1 MIDIVSIVSSSSSSS
16 TCCFPGVLLA
26 ILGMVGVISPVG
38 DIGEGTVAA
47 GYQNLLICIEMFFAS
62 VAMHFAFPYR
72 RYSASNDRCDG
83 GGVTIGSLQSISS
96 NLKEAVNPRDIVADA
111 VYNFHPQYQQ
121 YTRHDAALPK
131 DELEAY
137 YRHAAETA
145 AAAPGANSADVRYQD
160 QALVVPATS
169 ASAGGETSSEKSPQ
183 SPAPVGEAVPSV
195 MPGLTRTKLNEKAV
209 LLPPNEVV

>member
-1 MIDIVSIVSSSSSSS
+1 
-16 TCCFPGVLLA
+16 
-26 ILGMVGVISPVG
+26 MVGIISPVSG
-38 DIGEGTVAA
+38 IGEGTVAA
-47 GYQNLLICIEMFFAS
+47 GYQNFLICIEMFFAS
-62 VAMHFAFPYR
+62 IAMHFAFPYR
-72 RYSASNDRCDG
+72 RYCSSNDRCGGGG

-137 YRHAAETA
+137 YRHSAETA
-145 AAAPGANSADVRYQD
+145 DKVPGGNSTESRYQD
-160 QALVVPATS
+160 QTLVVPAAS
-169 ASAGGETSSEKSPQ
+169 ASVNGDTSSAKNQPSSSKNPTSSAEP
-183 SPAPVGEAVPSV
+183 GEAVAAV

-209 LLPPNEVV
+209 LLPTNDIV

>member
-1 MIDIVSIVSSSSSSS
+1 M
-16 TCCFPGVLLA
+16 LLA
-26 ILGMVGVISPVG
+26 ILGMVGIISPVG

-62 VAMHFAFPYR
+62 IAMHFAFPHR
-72 RYSASNDRCDG
+72 RYSASNDRCDT

-145 AAAPGANSADVRYQD
+145 AAATGANSTDVRYQD
-160 QALVVPATS
+160 QALVVPAPAAS
-169 ASAGGETSSEKSPQ
+169 ASGETGSEKSPQ
-183 SPAPVGEAVPSV
+183 SPATAGEAVPAV

-209 LLPPNEVV
+209 LLPTNEVV